1 MAADP
6 LFEPFELNG
15 LSLDNR
21 VGLAPMTRTSATED
35 GHPTDRMA
43 RYYRSFARG
52 GFSFLVTEGTYTDET
67 HSQGYPGQPG
77 LATDAQAEAW
87 QPVVEAVH
95 EEERP
100 IFAQLMHAGAQAQH
114 EARTAG
120 TVAPSAYQP
129 PGEMA
134 EVYGGSG
141 KFPEAEALDAEGLA
155 AVKSSFVDAAT
166 RALDAGFDGIEVH
179 AANGYLLHEF
189 LDPLVNE
196 RTDQYGGTPENRARF
211 PAEVVAAID
220 EATPDK
226 FVVGVRVSQG
236 AVTDEDRTWPD
247 ERATARAVFE
257 ALTEAGAGYLH
268 VTEPAIAEP
277 AFGSEGP
284 TLTQLAAD
292 HGDTVVIANGGIGT
306 PEKARGAL
314 AAGADLLT
322 QATAA
327 LANHDWPKRVREGQ
341 ELDDLDPSVIFQPD
355 ASISDA
361 EIPSDD

>member
-1 MAADP
+1 
-6 LFEPFELNG
+6 
-15 LSLDNR
+15 
-21 VGLAPMTRTSATED
+21 
-35 GHPTDRMA
+35 MA

-52 GFSFLVTEGTYTDET
+52 GFSFLLTEGTYTDEAY
-67 HSQGYPGQPG
+67 SQGYPSQPG
-77 LATDAQAEAW
+77 LATDAQAETW
-87 QPVVEAVH
+87 KPVVEAVH
-95 EEERP
+95 EEGRP

-114 EARTAG
+114 AARAEG

-129 PGEMA
+129 PGEVA

-141 KFPEAEALDAEGLA
+141 EYPEAEALDAEGLA
-155 AVKSSFVDAAT
+155 AVKAGFVESAK

-196 RTDQYGGTPENRARF
+196 RTDEYGGSPAGRARF
-211 PAEVVAAID
+211 PAEIVAAIRD
-220 EATPDK
+220 ATPSE

-247 ERATARAVFE
+247 EEDTARAVFG
-257 ALTEAGAGYLH
+257 ALTDAGADYLH
-268 VTEPAIAEP
+268 VTEPEIAEP
-277 AFGSEGP
+277 AFDSEGP
-284 TLTQLAAD
+284 TLTELAAE
-292 HGDTVVIANGGIGT
+292 HGDTAVIANGGIGT

-327 LANHDWPKRVREGQ
+327 LANHD
-341 ELDDLDPSVIFQPD
+341 
-355 ASISDA
+355 
-361 EIPSDD
+361 